1 MRLASDLYTC
11 RACHLPFPAG
21 FLPYSGTWL
30 LALVAHINIHRHMSL
45 EHLFAASEQRDV
57 QSKQLFAEV
66 RLLLYI
72 LNFTNFFQL
81 KPVCTALLRQTLITP
96 ATASSTTST
105 LGDLVRILQNAP
117 STALT
122 PSLIQYVF
130 FPLSHLLRRNN
141 IATLPNHLLER
152 VFLAFAL
159 LAETWYWTCEPEV
172 WEQLVM
178 LASAVLAGLD
188 TTTRDEE
195 TYLSAARTLRA
206 LIRSPDPD
214 PELEFDAQARF
225 DILVHRAQS
234 PRTLP
239 VLGKTLD
246 ALLAHA
252 GSPNADLQ
260 RTALEVLLV
269 LVRDYFPDAHVPS
282 VMPGVTSAMCRVA
295 LDTQKAPAI
304 SGALDVLRALIV
316 RGMSDEVCIRHG
328 ALRDIRTLDD
338 LLDPTPDYDS
348 ESTTEP
354 ASEPASNVPKTPR
367 TPSWL
372 AATASQVHIALN
384 ALSPLTSHTHPSA
397 RLALVNLCAD
407 VLRTTPRALPQS
419 QPLLLSTLLIL
430 AHPALPL
437 SSNPNPPPADA
448 TTSLLTLRTLLPE
461 HLPTLTALTSQTL
474 STFPHRLTRRTA
486 LILTTACTLL
496 PPHSVGALLGPGGG
510 IHKWGFTLLRVLKF
524 ESPGVVVMTDPAKLI
539 EPGSTAYA
547 ATETLDAYPRLVLQ
561 TLDTD
566 AGPDIEEMFISM
578 GRAAHEDGMYAVE
591 WFVGV
596 ARSGS
601 GGEGRVDE
609 VQVAALWCAL
619 MILRGAVSRSDSA
632 GSAKIGKTARWVAR
646 SVAELWDDDSMAAN
660 EGGEG
665 GQGGE
670 EAGGGSGVQTLEVV
684 EHIKGLNPIT
694 TLLDRPGL
702 SSKNTTS
709 STGKPTPKRQFDLQT
724 QHTSLSLQLLST
736 SHIVLSSL
744 PSSHTTKTS
753 SIVQPTNPSI
763 TLLQQTLY
771 PLLHAL
777 LSPSPL
783 VSSTA
788 HTALAQISHALGY
801 ASPPNMLLAN
811 FDYALE
817 SVASRVQSFSSYA
830 VAYSSGPARGAY
842 TSSSSGGESQGSG
855 IGVGSNAPSLSIQA
869 LHVLRALV
877 RLVGR
882 AIIDRAYDVLD
893 ECFDRLDEYH
903 GYSAVVQAL
912 VEVLG
917 EVVDAVGREDEG
929 TARDGEREDVG
940 EVIESEE
947 ERWEGFVEWF
957 KHREDP
963 KKEEEWSF
971 DPPKSEDDI
980 DAEPKNPDPE
990 PDAPPPLP
998 PSQSLTRHIIARST
1012 YFLTHPSPLIR
1023 TRILHLLTSAAP
1035 TLRASALLPTIHAAW
1050 PFILNRL
1057 DDKEH
1062 YVVLAAAGLVEAL
1075 SKAVGDFMARRVWD
1089 DIWPRFSRMLIS
1101 SAPSSSTSL
1110 ISSRNRVQL
1119 NTDAYGPLARSKLHL
1134 SILHTITS
1142 AVQHIEPRDDA
1153 LWAVLLACRRF
1164 LRSAES
1170 EDVQGAAREMYRCVG
1185 VRNADAVWLVLGG
1198 LCGGDPRVEEDG
1210 GGVEGG
1216 GEGWDKVEM
1225 PKFLREDTWDV
1236 RANVVLVMNSID

>member
-1 MRLASDLYTC
+1 
-11 RACHLPFPAG
+11 
-21 FLPYSGTWL
+21 
-30 LALVAHINIHRHMSL
+30 MSI
-45 EHLFAASEQRDV
+45 EHLFAAAEQRDV
-57 QSKQLFAEV
+57 QSKSLFAE
-66 RLLLYI
+66 
-72 LNFTNFFQL
+72 L
-81 KPVCTALLRQTLITP
+81 KPVCTTLLRQTLITP
-96 ATASSTTST
+96 STASTTTST
-105 LGDLVRILQNAP
+105 LADLVRILRNA
-117 STALT
+117 THAALT
-122 PSLIQYVF
+122 PSLIQYIF

-141 IATLPNHLLER
+141 IAALPNHLLER
-152 VFLAFAL
+152 IFQALAL
-159 LAETWYWTCEPEV
+159 LAGTWYWTCEPEV

-188 TTTRDEE
+188 ATKRDEE
-195 TYLSAARTLRA
+195 TYLAAARTLRA
-206 LIRSPDPD
+206 LVRSPDPD
-214 PELEFDAQARF
+214 PDSELEFDAQARF
-225 DILVHRAQS
+225 DVLVHRAQS

-239 VLGKTLD
+239 VLGKSLD

-252 GSPNADLQ
+252 SSPNVDLQ

-282 VMPGVTSAMCRVA
+282 VIPGVTSAMCRVA

-304 SGALDVLRALIV
+304 SGALEVLRALIV

-338 LLDPTPDYDS
+338 LLDPTPDSDS
-348 ESTTEP
+348 ESTEP
-354 ASEPASNVPKTPR
+354 ASETTPKVPIIPR

-384 ALSPLTSHTHPSA
+384 ALSPLASHPNPTA
-397 RLALVNLCAD
+397 RSALVHLSAD
-407 VLRTTPRALPQS
+407 ILRATPRALPQS

-437 SSNPNPPPADA
+437 QSNTAPPPPDA
-448 TTSLLTLRTLLPE
+448 LASLSTLRSLLPE
-461 HLPTLTALTSQTL
+461 HLSTLTSLTSQML
-474 STFPHRLTRRTA
+474 SAFPHRLTRRTA
-486 LILTTACTLL
+486 LILTTSCALL
-496 PPHSVGALLGPGGG
+496 PAQSVGALLGPGGG
-510 IHKWGFTLLRVLKF
+510 IHKWGYTLLRVLKF
-524 ESPGVVVMTDPAKLI
+524 ESPGVVVMSDPAKLI
-539 EPGSTAYA
+539 QPPSSSAIPEAE
-547 ATETLDAYPRLVLQ
+547 ATGGEMEYPRLVLQ
-561 TLDTD
+561 TLDEG
-566 AGPDIEEMFISM
+566 AGLYVEEMFTCM
-578 GRAAHEDGMYAVE
+578 GGAAHDGGMYAVE

-596 ARSGS
+596 ART
-601 GGEGRVDE
+601 GGGDGRVDE

-619 MILRGAVSRSDSA
+619 MILRGAVAKGESA
-632 GSAKIGKTARWVAR
+632 RIGKCARWVAR
-646 SVAELWDDDSMAAN
+646 SVAELWDDDSLSVVGEGRGERE
-660 EGGEG
+660 EGGE
-665 GQGGE
+665 E
-670 EAGGGSGVQTLEVV
+670 VGSRVQTLEVV
-684 EHIKGLNPIT
+684 EHIKGLNPLT

-702 SSKNTTS
+702 GTS
-709 STGKPTPKRQFDLQT
+709 GNASRSGRPTPKRQFDLQT

-736 SHIVLSSL
+736 SHIALSSL
-744 PSSHTTKTS
+744 PSSHTTSTTP
-753 SIVQPTNPSI
+753 SIIQPTNPST

-788 HTALAQISHALGY
+788 HTALSQVSHTLGY
-801 ASPPNMLLAN
+801 ATPSNMLLAN

-817 SVASRVQSFSSYA
+817 SVAGRVQSFSSYA
-830 VAYSSGPARGAY
+830 AYSSA
-842 TSSSSGGESQGSG
+842 SGGRAFGAGAGEGTEG
-855 IGVGSNAPSLSIQA
+855 GRLNAPSLSIQA

-929 TARDGEREDVG
+929 NAREGEREDVG
-940 EVIESEE
+940 EVVETEE

-957 KHREDP
+957 KHRKDP
-963 KKEEEWSF
+963 KEEEEWSF
-971 DPPKSEDDI
+971 DPPKPEDDP

-990 PDAPPPLP
+990 PNPDSDAPPPLP

-1012 YFLTHPSPLIR
+1012 YFLTHSSPIIR

-1035 TLRASALLPTIHAAW
+1035 TLRASALLPTINAAW

-1062 YVVLAAAGLVEAL
+1062 YVVLAAAGLIEAL

-1089 DIWPRFSRMLIS
+1089 DIWPRFSRILSS
-1101 SAPSSSTSL
+1101 SAPASSSSTAL
-1110 ISSRNRVQL
+1110 IPNRNQNRVQL

-1134 SILHTITS
+1134 SILHTLTS

-1153 LWAVLLACRRF
+1153 LWGVLLACRRF
-1164 LRSAES
+1164 LRSEEG

-1185 VRNADAVWLVLGG
+1185 ERNGDAVWLVLTG
-1198 LCGGDPRVEEDG
+1198 LCGGDPRMEVAEGDE
-1210 GGVEGG
+1210 VNGG
-1216 GEGWDKVEM
+1216 GESGVRWDKVEM
-1225 PKFLREDTWDV
+1225 PKFLREDRWDV
-1236 RANVVLVMNSID
+1236 RTNVISILNTID